1 MFHTLARLSS
11 VWRAASRQLV
21 PTQTFHTCPALAQ
34 MDLKS
39 VVAVLEEL
47 APTKLAGE
55 WDNVGLLVEPNQSGD
70 VEHVFLT
77 NDLTE
82 VVMEEIESL
91 PGRKVGLI
99 VAYHPPIFHP
109 LKRLTQH
116 SAKERI
122 ILRAIERRIAIYS
135 PHTACDSAEGGV
147 NDWLASGLG
156 DGIVSGLKVTHL
168 PTEHPKLVTVH
179 GVTAASQLKD
189 IEDLQSDISG
199 LADVTTVPSDR
210 YALWLS
216 FCDRSDVYLG
226 M

>member
-1 MFHTLARLSS
+1 MFCTFARLSS
-11 VWRAASRQLV
+11 IWRAASHQLV
-21 PTQTFHTCPALAQ
+21 KSPTFHTWPAVTQ

-55 WDNVGLLVEPNQSGD
+55 WDNVGLLVEPKQLGD
-70 VEHVFLT
+70 VEHIFLT

-82 VVMEEIESL
+82 GVMEEIESL

-109 LKRLTQH
+109 LKRLTQR

-122 ILRAIERRIAIYS
+122 ILKAIESRIAIYS
-135 PHTACDSAEGGV
+135 PHTACDSLEGGV
-147 NDWLASGLG
+147 NDWLVSGLG
-156 DGIVSGLKVTHL
+156 KGIVSGLTVNHF
-168 PTEHPKLVTVH
+168 PTEHPKLVKVQ
-179 GVTAASQLKD
+179 GVTTTSRLKD

-199 LADVTTVPSDR
+199 LAEVTTAPSD
-210 YALWLS
+210 
-216 FCDRSDVYLG
+216 G
-226 M
+226 